1 MFSDYNHWWDQELI
15 IDYVQKEGK
24 ENNKSQIGE
33 QPLHNKCVYNTKRIR
48 PVVNGEGIFFF
59 LSLSLSLPTLDK
71 QTHSLSILLTH
82 LHRQWDKF
90 FSLSLSLSVFS
101 SSLLLFALLCPVL
114 LTKRDFLHFH
124 FYFSSVYFPTTN
136 TASRSAFLI
145 LLLLFLF

>member
-1 MFSDYNHWWDQELI
+1 MFSGYNHWWDQELI

-33 QPLHNKCVYNTKRIR
+33 QPLHNKCVYNTKWIR

-90 FSLSLSLSVFS
+90 FSLSLCFFIFPFAFCFALPCFANKTRFFTF
-101 SSLLLFALLCPVL
+101 SLLFFFCLFPN
-114 LTKRDFLHFH
+114 
-124 FYFSSVYFPTTN
+124 Y
-136 TASRSAFLI
+136 
-145 LLLLFLF
+145 